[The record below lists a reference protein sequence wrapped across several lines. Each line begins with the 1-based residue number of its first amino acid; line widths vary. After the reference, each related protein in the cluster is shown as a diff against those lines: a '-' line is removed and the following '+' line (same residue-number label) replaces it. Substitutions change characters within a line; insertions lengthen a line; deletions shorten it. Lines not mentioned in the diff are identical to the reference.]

1 MKESAL
7 EDLEDIVNV
16 GSTYDEQ
23 LCVEEDHEQRQF
35 AAGRISMT
43 KDVVRYIKESLP
55 ELRTLIDQET
65 LIVESRWPPDGF
77 FVMGYTRAMERFFAM
92 LEKETEELD
101 KELTKI

>member
-1 MKESAL
+1 MKETAL
-7 EDLEDIVNV
+7 EDLEDIVDV

-23 LCVEEDHEQRQF
+23 LRVEEDHEQRQF
-35 AAGRISMT
+35 AAGRISMA
-43 KDVVRYIKESLP
+43 KDVVRYLKESLP

-65 LIVESRWPPDGF
+65 LIVESRYPPGGF
-77 FVMGYTRAMERFFAM
+77 YVTGFTRATERFFAM